1 MYSIK
6 ELIKTEKRL
15 FHTADMAVIW
25 RISNRKTLQMRL
37 YRYAKKGL
45 LFSVQRGL
53 YSLVP
58 LEKLSPFEVAV
69 ALNHRYCY
77 LTTETILEKYGV
89 INRRVQFLTFVGEK
103 SKKYSWRENYFM
115 FRKLKTE
122 YLMRNDGITEEN
134 GYFTAS
140 LERAVADI
148 LYFNPK
154 FYFDSP
160 NIINWEKVEEVQKKV
175 GYK

>member
-1 MYSIK
+1 MYSIE

-15 FHTADMAVIW
+15 FHLSDLAVIW
-25 RISNRKTLQMRL
+25 RISNRRTLSMRL
-37 YRYAKKGL
+37 YRYVKRGL

-53 YSLVP
+53 YSLMPPDKLTP
-58 LEKLSPFEVAV
+58 LEVAV
-69 ALNHRYCY
+69 ALNHGYCY
-77 LTTETILEKYGV
+77 LTTETILEKHGV
-89 INRRVQFLTFVGEK
+89 INRRVQFLTFAGEK
-103 SKKYSWRENYFM
+103 SRKYFWRDNQFM

-122 YLMRNDGITEEN
+122 YLMRNDGVFEEN
-134 GYFTAS
+134 GCFIAG

-148 LYFNPK
+148 LYFNKK

-160 NIINWEKVEEVQKKV
+160 NLIDWEKVEEINKKV

>member
-1 MYSIK
+1 
-6 ELIKTEKRL
+6 
-15 FHTADMAVIW
+15 
-25 RISNRKTLQMRL
+25 
-37 YRYAKKGL
+37 
-45 LFSVQRGL
+45 
-53 YSLVP
+53 
-58 LEKLSPFEVAV
+58 
-69 ALNHRYCY
+69 
-77 LTTETILEKYGV
+77 
-89 INRRVQFLTFVGEK
+89 
-103 SKKYSWRENYFM
+103 M

-160 NIINWEKVEEVQKKV
+160 NIINWEKVKEIQKKV